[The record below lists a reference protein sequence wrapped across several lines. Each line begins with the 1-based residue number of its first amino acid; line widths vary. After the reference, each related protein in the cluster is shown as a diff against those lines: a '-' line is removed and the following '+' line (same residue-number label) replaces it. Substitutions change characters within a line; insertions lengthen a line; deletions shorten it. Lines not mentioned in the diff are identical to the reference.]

1 MRPDASIAD
10 HERITCQT
18 PSPGKQPTR
27 IPRWKYEAVRAALLR
42 VTPPAPDSVPFSDLP
57 ALVAREL
64 DEGVAPQLGSV
75 TWHVVTVKL
84 HLEVLGEIERL
95 PGVRPQRLRRRGRPE
110 AQQSRRVTR
119 GKRAAQEALKGET
132 S

>member
-1 MRPDASIAD
+1 MTHNAATCRQD
-10 HERITCQT
+10 RITCET

-27 IPRWKYEAVRAALLR
+27 IPRWKYEAVRAALRR
-42 VTPPAPDSVPFSDLP
+42 VIPPAPASVPFADLP

-64 DEGVAPQLGSV
+64 DAGVAPQLGSV

-95 PGVRPQRLRRRGRPE
+95 PGVRPQRLRLR
-110 AQQSRRVTR
+110 S
-119 GKRAAQEALKGET
+119 
-132 S
+132 